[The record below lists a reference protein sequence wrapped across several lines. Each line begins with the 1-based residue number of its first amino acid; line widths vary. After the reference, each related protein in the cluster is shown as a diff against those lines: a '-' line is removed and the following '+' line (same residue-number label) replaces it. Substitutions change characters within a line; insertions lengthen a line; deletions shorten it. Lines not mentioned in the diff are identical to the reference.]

1 MAIDQHT
8 IEQDTNGS
16 LTSEG
21 GPLDFTNFME
31 ASGQD
36 IKNYVAANKELLIL
50 TLAEKAFKMVVKVIH
65 SAISLIALL
74 AIILFLNTALA
85 LFVGDLL
92 NSTALGFVIVA
103 GFYLLLYGVYALWWK
118 NSGHDKLFLNV
129 INDLTDG
136 KDV

>member
-1 MAIDQHT
+1 
-8 IEQDTNGS
+8 
-16 LTSEG
+16 
-21 GPLDFTNFME
+21 
-31 ASGQD
+31 
-36 IKNYVAANKELLIL
+36 
-50 TLAEKAFKMVVKVIH
+50 MVVKVIH

-74 AIILFLNTALA
+74 TIILFLNTALA